1 MLRHEGSCVSSGT
14 LRYIFVVVLSCPTS
28 FVISPF
34 KDPQGVLEVEEEVSQ
49 THFHYIM
56 TFCLCQLC

>member
-1 MLRHEGSCVSSGT
+1 MS
-14 LRYIFVVVLSCPTS
+14 IFVVVLSCLTS

-49 THFHYIM
+49 THFHV
-56 TFCLCQLC
+56 LCQLC

>member
-1 MLRHEGSCVSSGT
+1 MS
-14 LRYIFVVVLSCPTS
+14 IFVVVLSCLTS

-49 THFHYIM
+49 THFHEIM

>member
-1 MLRHEGSCVSSGT
+1 MFCQLHRDIDQSMST
-14 LRYIFVVVLSCPTS
+14 FVVVLSCLTS

-49 THFHYIM
+49 THFHYVM